1 MIGTSV
7 GRKKTDPVVTK
18 AAEERLFNNQIA
30 RRWLPGCRQRRRR
43 RQVMQ
48 IMHFL
53 TSPIAVS
60 RKTFTLSKTHRTHS
74 LTLSLSV
81 SLFKSNEHTLG
92 LSLSLPLFL
101 CQLLS
106 MSSDIPQDIEVDGI
120 QPI

>member
-7 GRKKTDPVVTK
+7 GRKKPDPVVTK
-18 AAEERLFNNQIA
+18 AAEERLFNNQFA
-30 RRWLPGCRQRRRR
+30 RRWLPGCRQRRQRRQRRRR

-92 LSLSLPLFL
+92 LSLSLSPS
-101 CQLLS
+101 LS
-106 MSSDIPQDIEVDGI
+106 VSVTE
-120 QPI
+120 

>member
-7 GRKKTDPVVTK
+7 GRKKPDPVVTK
-18 AAEERLFNNQIA
+18 AAEERLFNNQFA
-30 RRWLPGCRQRRRR
+30 RLWLPGCRQRRQRRRR

-92 LSLSLPLFL
+92 LSLSLS
-101 CQLLS
+101 LS
-106 MSSDIPQDIEVDGI
+106 FCVSY
-120 QPI
+120 